1 MERKHAGAD
10 IDRARLV
17 FFFLGCL
24 MLVRVIPLRLFEL
37 LSGPVMATDLAVVV
51 ANFSATR

>member
-1 MERKHAGAD
+1 MERKHAGVD

-24 MLVRVIPLRLFEL
+24 MLVCMIPLRLFEL